1 MNKICYINSAS
12 SISSQNTFKN
22 KNFFKEI
29 IVNNLKTAAALEPNY
44 NEIINKISIRR
55 MSKIT
60 KMGIA
65 TAQSALKNANIVIP
79 DAIITGTGMGCLE
92 NSEKFLKSIIE
103 NKEEFLSPTAF
114 IQSTHNT
121 VGSQIAINLKCKN
134 YNMTYVHGSISF
146 ELALFD
152 SQLLISENQAKNI
165 LVGGIDELG
174 KKIVDDT
181 LKLEN
186 DFKNGINV
194 PLSEGSHFF
203 IISSIK
209 TSNSLAI
216 LKGIEIYHK
225 ISENEILN
233 KINLFLKNINIIEI
247 DVIILGFNGD
257 IWDKYYRILTDNLF
271 KNTPQVQYKNI
282 SGEFSTSSSFGLWLG
297 LELIKKQNIPKEVY
311 LNNIKYNKI
320 NTILLVNQFKGTQFS
335 FILIESAL

>member
-12 SISSQNTFKN
+12 SISSQNTFRN
-22 KNFFKEI
+22 ENFFKEI
-29 IVNNLKTAAALEPNY
+29 IIDNGKTTPALEPNY
-44 NEIINKISIRR
+44 NDIINKIFIRR

-65 TAQSALKNANIVIP
+65 TAQSALKKANIIMP

-121 VGSQIAINLKCKN
+121 VGAQIALNLKCKN
-134 YNMTYVHGSISF
+134 YNMTFVHGSISF
-146 ELALFD
+146 ELALID
-152 SQLLISENQAKNI
+152 SQLMLSENQANNI

-186 DFKNGINV
+186 DYKNGINV

-203 IISSIK
+203 IVSSIK
-209 TSNSLAI
+209 TSSSLAI

-233 KINLFLKNINIIEI
+233 KINLFLKKINISKV
-247 DVIILGFNGD
+247 DAIILGFNGD
-257 IWDKYYRILTDNLF
+257 VWDKYYKILTDNLF

-320 NTILLVNQFKGTQFS
+320 NTVLLVNQFKGTQFS

>member
-1 MNKICYINSAS
+1 MNKTCYINSAS
-12 SISSQNTFKN
+12 SISSQNTFRN
-22 KNFFKEI
+22 NNFFEKIIIHKE
-29 IVNNLKTAAALEPNY
+29 KTANAIEPNY
-44 NEIINKISIRR
+44 SKIINPISIRR

-65 TAQSALKNANIVIP
+65 TAKFALKKGNIMMP
-79 DAIITGTGMGCLE
+79 DAIITGTGMGCLKD
-92 NSEKFLKSIIE
+92 SEKFLKSIIE
-103 NKEEFLSPTAF
+103 NNEKFLSPTEF

-121 VGSQIAINLKCKN
+121 VGSQIALNLKCKN

-146 ELALFD
+146 ELALID
-152 SQLLISENQAKNI
+152 SQLLISENQANNI

-174 KKIVDDT
+174 GKIVDDT
-181 LKLEN
+181 LVLEN
-186 DFKNGINV
+186 DNENGINV

-203 IISSIK
+203 TISSRK
-209 TSNSLAI
+209 NANSLAI

-225 ISENEILN
+225 ISKNDISN
-233 KINLFLKNINIIEI
+233 KLNLFLKKNKFNKI

-257 IWDKYYRILTDNLF
+257 IWDKYYKILTDNLF

-297 LELIKKQNIPKEVY
+297 LELIKKQNIPKEVS
-311 LNNIKYNKI
+311 LNNIKSNKI

-335 FILIESAL
+335 FVLIESII